1 MTQREWMDKNAFGED
16 NLTWCVFGDDTYA
29 IKDWLKEHGCKYH
42 PILKWH
48 SPVPIDVPVGYGM
61 FSVNFDDVC
70 QWSVSAGT
78 AYFTTEGENLIEKKS
93 IEAAGPSLS
102 EYVGSVG
109 ERLRNL
115 TAHFKS
121 ARSFAGRYGQTNIY
135 TFTIGEDVLVWFTTS
150 TLDIE
155 PGVTVDLTGT
165 VKKHEMYKGIKTTQL
180 SRCKIIEIEG

>member
-29 IKDWLKEHGCKYH
+29 IKEWLKEHGCKFH

-61 FSVNFDDVC
+61 FSIDFNDVC
-70 QWSVSAGT
+70 QWDLKDNT
-78 AYFTTEGENLIEKKS
+78 AYFTKESEAFIEQKYN
-93 IEAAGPSLS
+93 EAAGPSPS
-102 EYVGSVG
+102 EYVGKIG

-121 ARSFAGRYGQTNIY
+121 ARSFLGNYGPTNIY
-135 TFTIGEDVLVWFTTS
+135 TFTIGDNVLVWFTIT
-150 TLDIE
+150 TLDIQ
-155 PGVTVDLTGT
+155 PGATVDLTGT
-165 VKKHEMYKGIKTTQL
+165 VRKYEIHNGVKTTIIN
-180 SRCKIIEIEG
+180 RCKVIEIMG